1 MPNSMRAVGTLF
13 VARLFVANLLVASLF
28 FGCLCATL
36 SGAPASAFPDRPIR
50 LLVSFPPGGSTDAMA
65 RMVQPGVEKLLGQP
79 LVIENRPGAGGLIA
93 IDAVA
98 KSAPDGYV
106 IGLGGTAALG
116 SNAAFQVTTQQAPTR
131 DAPAQEMRKDVAPV
145 TGLAGSAFILAAP
158 TSFQGKSVR
167 DLIRS
172 RRRDRTSRSAMAAT
186 ARSCI

>member
-1 MPNSMRAVGTLF
+1 MPNNMRAVGTLF

-98 KSAPDGYV
+98 KSPPDGHV

-116 SNAAFQVTTQQAPTR
+116 SNQAFQANAHDVR
-131 DAPAQEMRKDVAPV
+131 NDVAPV
-145 TGLAGSAFILAAP
+145 TGLAGSPFIL
-158 TSFQGKSVR
+158 
-167 DLIRS
+167 
-172 RRRDRTSRSAMAAT
+172 
-186 ARSCI
+186 

>member
-1 MPNSMRAVGTLF
+1 MDGGAMPSIMRAVGTAF
-13 VARLFVANLLVASLF
+13 VA
-28 FGCLCATL
+28 CLCLGPAGET
-36 SGAPASAFPDRPIR
+36 ASAFPDRPIR

-98 KSAPDGYV
+98 KAAPDGYV

-116 SNAAFQVTTQQAPTR
+116 SNAAFQASAQN
-131 DAPAQEMRKDVAPV
+131 APAQEVRKDVVPV

-158 TSFQGKSVR
+158 PSFQGKSVR
-167 DLIRS
+167 DVIAL
-172 RRRDRTSRSAMAAT
+172 
-186 ARSCI
+186 